1 MRKCLGLVLCLM
13 LLGAVPASAAE
24 YPVKPITCI
33 VPFAPGGAADISVR
47 MMVDKIQNILGQPV
61 VVVNKGGGSGVP
73 GLMSALRA
81 TPDGYTVVGG
91 PSGSPFVAAYFLD
104 AEPFDLK
111 KIDFVA
117 AYMLQERI
125 LLAGTDKPYKTWEE
139 FAAYVKAH
147 PGEVSMGSGAS
158 QEALEV
164 VRSAALRDGLRL
176 KYVMYKSGG
185 EASADLMGGHIDVC
199 ELGVGTPGYQA
210 ARKGLLNILVNLG
223 SNKVP
228 FFEQLPSLKDK
239 GYAYDATLQYGFLM
253 PDGTPE
259 AIRVKWEAA
268 VRQALEDPDL
278 KQRMLA
284 AGFRPQFTDG
294 AAYRAASE
302 KKVSDVQSMLEYNKK
317 HDKK

>member
-1 MRKCLGLVLCLM
+1 MKKCLGLVLCFM
-13 LLGAVPASAAE
+13 FLGAISVPAAE

-33 VPFAPGGAADISVR
+33 VPFSPGGAADISVR
-47 MMVDKIQNILGQPV
+47 MMVDKMQAILGQPIV
-61 VVVNKGGGSGVP
+61 ILNKGGGSGVP

-81 TPDGYTVVGG
+81 APDGYTVCGG
-91 PSGSPFVAAYFLD
+91 PSDSPFVAAYFLD
-104 AEPFDLK
+104 AQPFDLK

-117 AYMLQERI
+117 SYMFQERI
-125 LLAGTDKPYKTWEE
+125 LLARTDKPYKTWEE

-147 PGEVSMGSGAS
+147 PGEVSVGSGAS

-223 SNKVP
+223 SNRVP
-228 FFEQLPSLKDK
+228 FFEQIPSLKDK
-239 GYAYDATLQYGFLM
+239 GYAYDATLRYGFVM

-259 AIRVKWEAA
+259 AIRAKWQAA

-284 AGFRPQFTDG
+284 AGFRPQFLDG
-294 AAYRAASE
+294 AAYRASSE
-302 KKVSDVQSMLEYNKK
+302 KKVSDVQSMLNYNKE